1 MTFWIHDYTVLFK
14 DLQFWP
20 TDDMSASQKLN
31 AVTRMVIV
39 LSLAGFILTQ
49 KFNFIWIGLVT
60 LFIIVM
66 YDNSSKT
73 EAFTSKK
80 NKRTNPT
87 KKNPFMNVLLSEI
100 NGNPN
105 REKALTYNSKTE
117 TKIIEKVKEQ
127 LDPRIYKGTNNEID
141 LEYSMRQF
149 YINPSTTIPNNQE
162 EFSKFC
168 YGGMIS
174 SKEGDKDALARQ
186 LPRLG
191 GTIG

>member
-1 MTFWIHDYTVLFK
+1 MTFWIHDYNVLFQ

-20 TDDMSASQKLN
+20 TDDMNPSQKLN
-31 AVTRMVIV
+31 AISRIVIV
-39 LSLAGFILTQ
+39 LSLAGFVLTQ
-49 KFNFIWIGLVT
+49 KFNFLWIGAVT

-66 YDNSSKT
+66 YNNSSKK
-73 EAFTSKK
+73 EAFTS
-80 NKRTNPT
+80 PT
-87 KKNPFMNVLLSEI
+87 KHTTPTKTNPFMNVLLSEI

-105 REKALTYNSKTE
+105 REKALPYDSTTE
-117 TKIIEKVKEQ
+117 SKIIEKVKEQ

-162 EFSKFC
+162 EFTKFC
-168 YGGMIS
+168 YGDMIS
-174 SKEGDKDALARQ
+174 SKEGNKHALTRQ

-191 GTIG
+191 ATVN

>member
-1 MTFWIHDYTVLFK
+1 MTFWIHDYTVLFQ

-20 TDDMSASQKLN
+20 TDAMNPSQKLN
-31 AVTRMVIV
+31 AVSRIVIV
-39 LSLAGFILTQ
+39 LSLAGFVLTQ
-49 KFNFIWIGLVT
+49 KFNFIGIGMVT

-66 YDNSSKT
+66 YDNSSKK
-73 EAFTSKK
+73 EAFTSKTQK
-80 NKRTNPT
+80 HTTPT
-87 KKNPFMNVLLSEI
+87 KQNPFMNVLLSEI

-117 TKIIEKVKEQ
+117 TKITDKVKEQ

-149 YINPSTTIPNNQE
+149 YINPSTTVPNNQE

-168 YGGMIS
+168 YGDMIS
-174 SKEGDKDALARQ
+174 SKEGNKEALARQ